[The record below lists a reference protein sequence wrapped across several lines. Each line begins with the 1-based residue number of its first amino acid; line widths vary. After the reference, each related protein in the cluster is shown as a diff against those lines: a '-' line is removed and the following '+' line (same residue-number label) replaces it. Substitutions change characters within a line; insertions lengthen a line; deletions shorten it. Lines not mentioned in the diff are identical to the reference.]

1 MAYYAVTSESDELI
15 PLSDLVFPTR
25 IYFIVSDSNEGE
37 SVSFPIRYYDI
48 SNEIKSETFNLPFVY
63 EMSGKY
69 FYSFIQNAVAS
80 LQSEEET
87 PTPTITPT
95 IHNCAT
101 SPVTIT
107 VSSEY
112 EASTN
117 TRTHKYTTSDS
128 NGNGGL
134 FGCINVER
142 GSTLTILVDG
152 DQANLE
158 SHPIIITEFRN
169 DGHHGTPRNDVTR
182 IDLTEGQ
189 TEDHTYALTWVIPCD
204 ENINQYQYQCEHHSH
219 MRGTINVTEECPTPT
234 PEKTPTPEQ
243 TPTPTPEQT
252 PTPTPEQTP
261 TPTPEQTPTPTP
273 EQTPT
278 PTPEQTPTPTPEQT
292 PTPTPEQTPTPTPK
306 NQSSDCCEGLTR
318 IPTNTAGVASVIFES
333 IPGLT
338 LCCSPHMEFTDQA
351 PDLYEFGVKLDG
363 GSVIGGIK
371 IVARVGGISTDNFDS
386 TVFVVED
393 ADGNFYEADLGGL
406 SGGEINFTPKN
417 CGTVTIATDC
427 CDGAVE
433 IPTNTAGVAS
443 ILMESTPGYILCCTP
458 NLQFTDQAPDLY
470 EFGVKLDGGSVMGA
484 IKIVARV
491 GGITTTNFTTTI
503 FSVKDADGKCYSA
516 DLNGLTGGE
525 IDFTSE

>member
-69 FYSFIQNAVAS
+69 FYSFMPNSVAG
-80 LQSEEET
+80 LDADEPT

-117 TRTHKYTTSDS
+117 TRTYKYTTSDS

-169 DGHHGTPRNDVTR
+169 DGHHGTTRNDVTR
-182 IDLTEGQ
+182 IDLTEGP
-189 TEDHTYALTWVIPCD
+189 TEDYTYALTWVIPCD
-204 ENINQYQYQCEHHSH
+204 ETINQYQYQCENHSH

-243 TPTPTPEQT
+243 PTPTPTEKIEFAPIELGSETTTLKLDSSFATYSKSHDIVNTNEGEYNQTNNESSGSPIQIRIWGPPHTDVTLNSLNTEYDKSGLFLRNGEPDLLSIRVDYNDKEYLIIATAGEQKNGVFEINTAGNAVTVVNCLVLNWKLFTSSEQNSTIYDLYQEIYSKRNSYIPSEEISVKSGSPFYKCDFENKSYRFNLKAGQLVPEEPTPTPLQPTPTPEQ
-252 PTPTPEQTP
+252 PTPTPLQP
-261 TPTPEQTPTPTP
+261 TPTPLQPTPTP
-273 EQTPT
+273 LQPT
-278 PTPEQTPTPTPEQT
+278 PTPLQPTPTPLQ
-292 PTPTPEQTPTPTPK
+292 PTQLRLHC
-306 NQSSDCCEGLTR
+306 NQLRLHCNQLRLPMVTHR
-318 IPTNTAGVASVIFES
+318 IKTLITKVSV
-333 IPGLT
+333 
-338 LCCSPHMEFTDQA
+338 
-351 PDLYEFGVKLDG
+351 
-363 GSVIGGIK
+363 
-371 IVARVGGISTDNFDS
+371 
-386 TVFVVED
+386 
-393 ADGNFYEADLGGL
+393 
-406 SGGEINFTPKN
+406 
-417 CGTVTIATDC
+417 
-427 CDGAVE
+427 
-433 IPTNTAGVAS
+433 
-443 ILMESTPGYILCCTP
+443 
-458 NLQFTDQAPDLY
+458 
-470 EFGVKLDGGSVMGA
+470 
-484 IKIVARV
+484 
-491 GGITTTNFTTTI
+491 
-503 FSVKDADGKCYSA
+503 
-516 DLNGLTGGE
+516 
-525 IDFTSE
+525 